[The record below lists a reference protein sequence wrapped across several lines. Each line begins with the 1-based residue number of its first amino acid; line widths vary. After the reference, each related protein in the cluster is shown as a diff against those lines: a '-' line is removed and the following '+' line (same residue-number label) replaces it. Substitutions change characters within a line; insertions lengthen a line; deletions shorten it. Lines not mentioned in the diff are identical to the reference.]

1 MSKQFEIRIRLM
13 TLWISLVLLYIYADI
28 FSFYRSGYIS
38 KVIYGQMGPL
48 TVNQSTLLFS
58 SLLMLIPVLMII
70 LSITMNIRR
79 VYVLNCV
86 IGTVYLIVNISNL
99 IGETWLYYLVY
110 GIIEI
115 LITLLIMRTAFREFK
130 ARPD

>member
-1 MSKQFEIRIRLM
+1 M